1 MFGISFAEL
10 AVIFM
15 VALLVFGPH
24 KLPEIAR
31 TLGEAF
37 AQLRRSTEHIREE
50 FQRELS
56 APAKELRKIAT
67 EAIDVSLHPDSKPP
81 TADPKQDEQP

>member
-10 AVIFM
+10 VVIFM
-15 VALLVFGPH
+15 VALLLFGPH

-37 AQLRRSTEHIREE
+37 AQLRKSTEHIREE
-50 FQRELS
+50 FQRELA
-56 APAKELRKIAT
+56 APTEEFRKIAD
-67 EAIDVSLHPDSKPP
+67 EAINSSLHHDSK
-81 TADPKQDEQP
+81 THAGNQGQDGQ